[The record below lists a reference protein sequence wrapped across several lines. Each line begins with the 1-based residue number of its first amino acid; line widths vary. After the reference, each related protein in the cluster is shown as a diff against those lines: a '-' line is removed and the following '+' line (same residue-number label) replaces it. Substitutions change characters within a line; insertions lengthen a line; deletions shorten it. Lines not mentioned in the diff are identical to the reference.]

1 MPRSSPYGRFTGV
14 PWLLLWLQMLKV
26 CLTMEQL
33 GWWVWGEVSR
43 GMVVNMSDG
52 ERRRERGKR
61 AGLLHVCLD
70 VGQIG

>member
-1 MPRSSPYGRFTGV
+1 
-14 PWLLLWLQMLKV
+14 MLKV
-26 CLTMEQL
+26 CARMEQL

-43 GMVVNMSDG
+43 GMMVNMSDG
-52 ERRRERGKR
+52 ERRERRKR